1 MARKIFECVECD
13 AVFKISHTLDEN
25 YYTVTNCPFC
35 GAEMEDKEE
44 DDEDLS

>member
-1 MARKIFECVECD
+1 MARKNYECVECE
-13 AVFKISHTLDEN
+13 ALFKISHTLDEN